1 MKQATHLL
9 YPISYIQLL
18 HRTRV
23 CLLVCVFLDFLT
35 RLKLEPFRRQQ
46 FPRGFFESSG
56 RGRLR
61 QNHHY
66 YFPLCVVSP
75 CRHSR

>member
-9 YPISYIQLL
+9 YPIYNIQLL

-35 RLKLEPFRRQQ
+35 RLKLEPF
-46 FPRGFFESSG
+46 
-56 RGRLR
+56 
-61 QNHHY
+61 
-66 YFPLCVVSP
+66 
-75 CRHSR
+75 

>member
-23 CLLVCVFLDFLT
+23 CLLVCV
-35 RLKLEPFRRQQ
+35 LKLEPFRRQQ

-66 YFPLCVVSP
+66 YFPFCVVSP